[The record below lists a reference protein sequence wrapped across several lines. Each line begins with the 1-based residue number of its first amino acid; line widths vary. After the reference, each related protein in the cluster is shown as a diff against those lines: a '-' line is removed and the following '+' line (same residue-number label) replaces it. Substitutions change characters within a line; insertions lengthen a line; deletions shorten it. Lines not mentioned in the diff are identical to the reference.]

1 MISETITLAF
11 TNPLTTA
18 TQACGDTECESK
30 TAIWQNPIK
39 HVLHELLAISEYTVS
54 ACKDM

>member
-11 TNPLTTA
+11 TNPRTIA
-18 TQACGDTECESK
+18 TQACGDTEFESK
-30 TAIWQNPIK
+30 TAIWKNPIK
-39 HVLHELLAISEYTVS
+39 HVFYKLLAISGYAAS